1 MMIGKWLSTLVP
13 EPGARRRLGVGTG
26 IYNIG
31 TGMFM
36 TSSVL
41 YFTEGLGLS
50 ITEVGLWLAVAGLIG
65 LFAGVPM
72 GHLADRR
79 GPRGVAALSLVVLAV
94 TMVGYIFIT
103 SIWMFVV
110 VTVVEMLAT
119 AASRASR
126 GGLIRRVGGE
136 GAAAYRS
143 QLRAIE
149 NAGVGIGAAVGGLAL
164 TLHTLAAY
172 QVLFVANAVTFL
184 IGAWVCAKLPHL
196 APLSAPP
203 GTRPGVALRDKPFI
217 VYTILN
223 GVMSLQYAVITFALP
238 LWIATET
245 NAPRWMV
252 GAVLLVNTVGV
263 VVLQVWVGRKVNTVR
278 QGAAAMRIAG
288 LVFLVA
294 CGGVAVAANLPTWA
308 AAAVLLAAVA
318 VHSVGEMCHAAAVFA
333 LSFEL
338 APAHAQSEYVGLQDM
353 GLGAAFAVAPAV
365 LGAMCLGIGQV
376 GWLLLGGMLTA
387 AGLAT
392 VPVVRWA
399 VRTRPSPVASDVAT
413 VSDPEPAT
421 VVLATARF
429 AVRPPAR
436 RELSQTT
443 VQIQRRPEYV
453 VLDDNSRFTLDRD
466 CVVGRNP
473 HHSDA
478 VRRGLRP
485 IQIDV
490 RANGMSRAHLEIR
503 CVLGQV
509 YIIDRE
515 SRNGVAVRPA
525 GRMRWTQIAPWKPIA
540 WLPGMSV
547 RIGSR
552 VLRLEAAG
560 HHDPKPAPPSSAP
573 TVRMKHGRAMA
584 NEERNAS

>member
-1 MMIGKWLSTLVP
+1 MGNWLSTLVP
-13 EPGARRRLGVGTG
+13 EPGARRRLGLGTG

-50 ITEVGLWLAVAGLIG
+50 VTEVGLWLAVAGLIG

-79 GPRGVAALSLVVLAV
+79 GPRGVASLSLVVLAA
-94 TMVGYIFIT
+94 TMVGYVFVT
-103 SIWMFVV
+103 HIWMFVA

-149 NAGVGIGAAVGGLAL
+149 NAGVGIGAAIGGLAL
-164 TLHTLAAY
+164 TLNSLAAY
-172 QVLFVANAVTFL
+172 QVLFIANAVTFL
-184 IGAWVCAKLPHL
+184 IGAWVCVRLPHF
-196 APLSAPP
+196 APLPAPP

-217 VYTILN
+217 AYTILN

-238 LWIATET
+238 LWIAMET

-252 GAVLLVNTVGV
+252 GAVLIVNTVGV
-263 VVLQVWVGRKVNTVR
+263 VALQVWVGRKVKTVQ

-288 LVFLVA
+288 LVFLIA
-294 CGGVAVAANLPTWA
+294 CGGVAVSSGLPGWASAAI
-308 AAAVLLAAVA
+308 LLAAVG

-365 LGAMCLGIGQV
+365 LGFLCLDVGKV
-376 GWLLLGGMLTA
+376 GWLLLGGMLAA

-392 VPVVRWA
+392 VPIVRWA
-399 VRTRPSPVASDVAT
+399 VRSRPFPTSEDMPAPDV
-413 VSDPEPAT
+413 DPAT
-421 VVLATARF
+421 VRLV
-429 AVRPPAR
+429 AVRLPAR
-436 RELSQTT
+436 LQSPFPQTT
-443 VQIQRRPEYV
+443 VQIRKSRDCV
-453 VLDDNSRFTLDRD
+453 VLDDNSLFMLDRD
-466 CVVGRNP
+466 CVVGRDP
-473 HHSDA
+473 HQSDA
-478 VRRGLRP
+478 VKQGLRP

-503 CVLGQV
+503 SIAGQV
-509 YIIDRE
+509 YIIDRQ
-515 SRNGVAVRPA
+515 SRNGVAIRLGGQTV
-525 GRMRWTQIAPWKPIA
+525 WTRIAPGQPTM

-552 VLRLEAAG
+552 VLRLEAAA
-560 HHDPKPAPPSSAP
+560 PAPPSSAP
-573 TVRMKHGRAMA
+573 TVRMKRTLVAA
-584 NEERNAS
+584 LSERNAS